1 MIIELLELGLMPFI
15 CLFVAIMVPLLNRFA
30 LGRRINPYL
39 ATFCSALLPLLALRV
54 HLVVHEHGAVTYR
67 FGGFPPPIGVVY
79 IVDEVSS
86 TLALLASFVLFA
98 CILYSTWII
107 DRDRLYLFH
116 SLAFLLAMGVYGCL
130 YTGDLFNFYVSVEL
144 VAVASYALTTFNSE
158 KGRAVKAA
166 FIYGVF
172 GTVMTSTYF
181 LAVLIIYGSYGTLN
195 MADVG
200 VKACSPH
207 TITSFSSGIYG
218 DITLT
223 TKISMALI
231 TWVLF
236 FKSGIMPNH
245 FWLPEV
251 YRYAPLPAVVLFS
264 AAADMLGVYG
274 LIRLY
279 YTIFT
284 EESIVGGFRASMISI
299 MLILG
304 AISTVF
310 ASTVVMRQRNLRS
323 LVAYSSIVQYSL
335 ALLGMTTGVPE
346 GIAGAILHL
355 ATNALGDML
364 VLFSAGL
371 LLSASHIVTNK
382 VMRLLM
388 YASFIT
394 GLLNLFGV
402 IPILPGFW
410 SKAFLTLGFMKA
422 NIPVG
427 VVVVL
432 ASSGLCALGYFTLIM
447 LLLSKRPEGIALAR
461 GQRSRS
467 YVPVVVVVI
476 TQIATIGLGLALTL
490 GGFRDLV
497 LSYGRSV
504 FDRSKF
510 LEVLP

>member
-195 MADVG
+195 MADVR

-207 TITSFSSGIYG
+207 TITSFS
-218 DITLT
+218 
-223 TKISMALI
+223 
-231 TWVLF
+231 
-236 FKSGIMPNH
+236 
-245 FWLPEV
+245 
-251 YRYAPLPAVVLFS
+251 
-264 AAADMLGVYG
+264 
-274 LIRLY
+274 
-279 YTIFT
+279 
-284 EESIVGGFRASMISI
+284 
-299 MLILG
+299 
-304 AISTVF
+304 
-310 ASTVVMRQRNLRS
+310 
-323 LVAYSSIVQYSL
+323 
-335 ALLGMTTGVPE
+335 
-346 GIAGAILHL
+346 
-355 ATNALGDML
+355 
-364 VLFSAGL
+364 
-371 LLSASHIVTNK
+371 
-382 VMRLLM
+382 
-388 YASFIT
+388 
-394 GLLNLFGV
+394 
-402 IPILPGFW
+402 
-410 SKAFLTLGFMKA
+410 
-422 NIPVG
+422 
-427 VVVVL
+427 
-432 ASSGLCALGYFTLIM
+432 
-447 LLLSKRPEGIALAR
+447 
-461 GQRSRS
+461 
-467 YVPVVVVVI
+467 
-476 TQIATIGLGLALTL
+476 
-490 GGFRDLV
+490 
-497 LSYGRSV
+497 
-504 FDRSKF
+504 
-510 LEVLP
+510 